1 MLEGSATVSVL
12 GAARLSLLNDD
23 SPSMP
28 RQSGGIRSWAAL
40 RTQATGKEHQIIKIT
55 EDSVSGAVS
64 PFARAGLGPYLRRPL
79 LDTWKV
85 LAVHSLDRLTRSID
99 DFEALRALLETEHKI
114 LVSITEDIDFSTPGG
129 LLEARRRVKLAQ
141 AELELI
147 RSRAKA
153 AYDAIVAN
161 GQYPGKQFPFGYIPA
176 RREPTGWILILHP
189 LYADVVREI
198 ADRLIVGESL
208 GAICRWLNRTG
219 IPTPRNA
226 VREYKGNKPL
236 VADARWMPTSL
247 TKILKSPNI
256 VGQVNVN
263 GIAVTRAEPL
273 IDAETWEHVKQI
285 LARNAARTGPKI
297 NQSPLLHVLFCM
309 LCKAPMYIATASY
322 TTAAGE
328 TKKYRYYCCTAANRK
343 HGCNARRV
351 DADEVERYV
360 GDRLIA
366 SIGDRPLTEDEIIR
380 GHDNSAAIAEAA
392 EAIGELSSQ
401 KAMASAMHVDTSGIE
416 AQIRAREAELTRLAA
431 EPARP
436 GRTVRHG
443 PVETWTQ
450 RWARSD
456 WDGRNRLLLETGIRA
471 EAARL
476 SDGTVKI
483 EISAGQTW
491 RRGCPRTRE
500 HPLHHPDDASG

>member
-1 MLEGSATVSVL
+1 MTTTPPTGPAWSVRAEYASIASPLCPVIVTVSASIASYIRCPPSRRL
-12 GAARLSLLNDD
+12 QPAPCFHGAASAVPAGRSGILL
-23 SPSMP
+23 PE
-28 RQSGGIRSWAAL
+28 
-40 RTQATGKEHQIIKIT
+40 T
-55 EDSVSGAVS
+55 
-64 PFARAGLGPYLRRPL
+64 
-79 LDTWKV
+79 V
-85 LAVHSLDRLTRSID
+85 LAVHSLDRLTRRID
-99 DFEALRALLETEHKI
+99 DFDVLWTLLETERKI

-129 LLEARRRVKLAQ
+129 LLEARRRVRLAQ

-147 RSRAKA
+147 RRRAKA

-176 RREPTGWILILHP
+176 RREPAGWILIPHP

-226 VREYKGNKPL
+226 VREYKRKKPL
-236 VADARWMPTSL
+236 DADAQWMPTSL

-256 VGQVNVN
+256 VGQVTVN

-273 IDAETWEHVKQI
+273 IDVETWQHVKQF
-285 LARNAARTGPKI
+285 LARNAARTGPKV
-297 NQSPLLHVLFCM
+297 NQSPLLGVLFCM

-322 TTAAGE
+322 TLASGE
-328 TKKYRYYCCTAANRK
+328 AKKYRYYCCTAANRK
-343 HGCNARRV
+343 RGCNARRV
-351 DADEVERYV
+351 DAGEVERQV

-366 SIGDRPLTEDEIIR
+366 SIGDRPLTEDEILPA
-380 GHDNSAAIAEAA
+380 HDNSAAIAEAA

-401 KAMASAMHVDTSGIE
+401 KAMASAMHLDTSGIE
-416 AQIRAREAELTRLAA
+416 AQIRAREGELSRLAA

-436 GRTVRHG
+436 GRTIQHG
-443 PVETWTQ
+443 PAETWAQ
-450 RWARSD
+450 RWARSA
-456 WDGRNRLLLETGIRA
+456 WDDRNRLLLETGIRA

-476 SDGTVKI
+476 ADGTVKI
-483 EISAGQTW
+483 EISGV
-491 RRGCPRTRE
+491 
-500 HPLHHPDDASG
+500 